1 MNTKEKIFKIMG
13 VLLFGGFMALFNET
27 IVNVAL
33 PKLMEEL
40 NVTAQTIQWLS
51 TGYLLVIG
59 ILVPVTAFL
68 IQKFTLKQLYIAAM
82 SLCLLG
88 TIIAASAPSFSFLL
102 CGRLIQASGTGMLVP
117 IMMNT
122 IVVIS
127 PPEKRGATVGLGL
140 FVILFAPSIAPSI
153 SGFILEMLSWRYLFI
168 IEIPL
173 IIIAILVGYKY
184 LEKVT
189 EVTNPKI
196 DILSI
201 ILSTLGF
208 GGIIMGFSLLGN
220 SKAIIAFIVGIISL
234 ILFSIRQ
241 LKLKEPMLD
250 LKVFK
255 SPIYTLGVIFVMISM
270 MTLFETLVVMPMYL
284 EGAYHLTPL
293 QVGFAILPAGLINA
307 VTSIITGNI
316 YDKLGAKKVVPFG
329 FVILVVCFYLLSR
342 VEVST
347 SYSTI
352 IILLCILNV
361 GMPLVM
367 TSSQTNSLN
376 QLKPKEYPHGT
387 AIINTVQQISA
398 AMGSSLFVSL
408 MTTHKNSYLE
418 SISGAISKEQSA
430 LAFTKGFN
438 FTFLVGSIILL
449 IGLIGSLS
457 LFINKKDIREKQNLE
472 PLSE

>member
-1 MNTKEKIFKIMG
+1 MKSKEKIVKIMG
-13 VLLFGGFMALFNET
+13 VLLFGGFLALFNET

-40 NVTAQTIQWLS
+40 IVNAQTIQWLS

-88 TIIAASAPSFSFLL
+88 TVIAATAPNFTFLL
-102 CGRLIQASGTGMLVP
+102 CGRLVQASGTGMLVP

-122 IVVIS
+122 IVVIN
-127 PPEKRGATVGLGL
+127 PPEKRGAAVGLGL

-153 SGFILEMLSWRYLFI
+153 SGVILQTLSWRYLFI

-173 IIIAILVGYKY
+173 IIIALLLGYKY

-189 EVTNPKI
+189 ELTNPKI

-208 GGIIMGFSLLGN
+208 GGIIMGFSSLGN
-220 SKAIIAFIVGIISL
+220 KKASIFFIVGIIAL

-241 LKLKEPMLD
+241 FKLKEPMLD
-250 LKVFK
+250 LRVLK
-255 SPIYTLGVIFVMISM
+255 SREYTLGVIFVMISM

-284 EGAYHLTPL
+284 EGVYHLTPL
-293 QVGFAILPAGLINA
+293 QVGIAILPAGLINA

-329 FVILVVCFYLLSR
+329 FIILVVSFFLLSR
-342 VEVST
+342 VDVNT
-347 SYSTI
+347 SYKTI

-361 GMPLVM
+361 GTPLVM

-376 QLKPKEYPHGT
+376 QLKPREYPHGT

-408 MTTHKNSYLE
+408 MTTRKNSYLS
-418 SISGAISKEQSA
+418 SIGGNVSSDQVAE
-430 LAFTKGFN
+430 AFTKGFN
-438 FTFLVGSIILL
+438 HTFLVGAIILL
-449 IGLIGSLS
+449 IGLLGSLM
-457 LFINKKDIREKQNLE
+457 LFIRKSEKLE
-472 PLSE
+472 VIN

>member
-1 MNTKEKIFKIMG
+1 MKSKEKIVRIMG
-13 VLLFGGFMALFNET
+13 VLLFGGFLALFNET

-33 PKLMEEL
+33 PKLMEEFTV
-40 NVTAQTIQWLS
+40 NAQTIQWLS

-88 TIIAASAPSFSFLL
+88 TVIAATATNFTLLL
-102 CGRLIQASGTGMLVP
+102 CGRLVQASGTGMLVP

-122 IVVIS
+122 IVVIN
-127 PPEKRGATVGLGL
+127 PPEKRGAAVGLGL

-153 SGFILEMLSWRYLFI
+153 SGVILQTLSWRYLFI

-173 IIIAILVGYKY
+173 IIIALLLGYKY

-189 EVTNPKI
+189 ELTNPKI
-196 DILSI
+196 DIISI

-208 GGIIMGFSLLGN
+208 GGIIMGFSSLGN
-220 SKAIIAFIVGIISL
+220 KKASIFFIVGIIAL

-241 LKLKEPMLD
+241 LKLEEPMLD
-250 LKVFK
+250 LRVLK
-255 SPIYTLGVIFVMISM
+255 SNTYTLGVIFVMIAM

-284 EGAYHLTPL
+284 EGVYHLTPL
-293 QVGFAILPAGLINA
+293 QVGIAILPAGLINA

-329 FVILVVCFYLLSR
+329 FIILVVSFFLLSR
-342 VEVST
+342 VDVHT
-347 SYSTI
+347 SYKTI

-376 QLKPKEYPHGT
+376 QLKPREYPHGT

-408 MTTHKNSYLE
+408 MTTRKNSYLN
-418 SISGAISKEQSA
+418 SIGGNVSSDQVTE
-430 LAFTKGFN
+430 AFTKGFN
-438 FTFLVGSIILL
+438 YTFLVGAIILL
-449 IGLIGSLS
+449 IGLLGSLT
-457 LFINKKDIREKQNLE
+457 LFIKRREKLE
-472 PLSE
+472 AIN

>member
-1 MNTKEKIFKIMG
+1 
-13 VLLFGGFMALFNET
+13 MALFNET

-88 TIIAASAPSFSFLL
+88 TIIAASAPSFPFLL
-102 CGRLIQASGTGMLVP
+102 CGRLVQASGTGMLVP

-122 IVVIS
+122 IVVIN
-127 PPEKRGATVGLGL
+127 PPEKRGAAVGLGL

-153 SGFILEMLSWRYLFI
+153 SGFILEILSWRYLFI

-173 IIIAILVGYKY
+173 IIIAILIGYKY

-241 LKLKEPMLD
+241 LKLEEPMLD
-250 LKVFK
+250 LKVFR
-255 SPIYTLGVIFVMISM
+255 SPTYTLGVIFVMISM

-316 YDKLGAKKVVPFG
+316 YDRLGAKKVVPFG
-329 FVILVVCFYLLSR
+329 FIILVICFYLLSR
-342 VEVST
+342 VEVNT

-408 MTTHKNSYLE
+408 MTTHKNSYLAN
-418 SISGAISKEQSA
+418 ISGVISKEQAA
-430 LAFTKGFN
+430 LAFTRGFN

-449 IGLIGSLS
+449 IGLIGSLC
-457 LFINKKDIREKQNLE
+457 LFINNKDRREKKNLE
-472 PLSE
+472 ALSE